1 MFYKEDVKIQLKDF
15 GKNGFIKNRAIL
27 EMFENV
33 ATYHSDSLGHGP
45 NNIEKTGSSWVLLDW
60 KFKVIKRPKYGQNL
74 NVCTW
79 GRCMKKA
86 FTYRDFE
93 IRDKENNLCVIGTSK
108 WVLVDINTNRIVRL
122 DEQLI
127 EDYEPEEKS
136 VFGEELT
143 KLKVP
148 EKFESEYIYKVAR
161 RDIDLNG
168 HMHNLYYLDLAYEAL
183 PQEVYEKR
191 PFDNVRIE
199 YKKEIKFGETIKCK
213 YSFINGE
220 NIVTIFNEDCSV
232 VHAIIILK

>member
-1 MFYKEDVKIQLKDF
+1 M
-15 GKNGFIKNRAIL
+15 
-27 EMFENV
+27 
-33 ATYHSDSLGHGP
+33 
-45 NNIEKTGSSWVLLDW
+45 
-60 KFKVIKRPKYGQNL
+60 
-74 NVCTW
+74 
-79 GRCMKKA
+79 
-86 FTYRDFE
+86 
-93 IRDKENNLCVIGTSK
+93 
-108 WVLVDINTNRIVRL
+108 
-122 DEQLI
+122 
-127 EDYEPEEKS
+127 
-136 VFGEELT
+136 
-143 KLKVP
+143 P

-213 YSFINGE
+213 YICINGE

>member
-1 MFYKEDVKIQLKDF
+1 MIYKKQFEIGLKDI
-15 GKNGFIKNRAIL
+15 GKNNEITNTALL
-27 EMFENV
+27 ERLENI
-33 ATYHSDSLGHGP
+33 AAYHSDSAGYGV
-45 NNIEKTGSSWVLLDW
+45 NTVEQTKVTWVLLEW
-60 KFKVIKRPKYGQNL
+60 KLQVIKRPKYGQNL

-136 VFGEELT
+136 VFDEELT

-213 YSFINGE
+213 YSCINGE

>member
-1 MFYKEDVKIQLKDF
+1 
-15 GKNGFIKNRAIL
+15 
-27 EMFENV
+27 
-33 ATYHSDSLGHGP
+33 
-45 NNIEKTGSSWVLLDW
+45 
-60 KFKVIKRPKYGQNL
+60 
-74 NVCTW
+74 
-79 GRCMKKA
+79 MKKA

-136 VFGEELT
+136 VFDEELT

-213 YSFINGE
+213 YICINGE